1 MLSFIGHHRFTFT
14 PLEFYSF
21 PFAIVIVAH
30 LGSLRADL
38 GSVSASFRIVSVPQA
53 DLKVSLT

>member
-1 MLSFIGHHRFTFT
+1 MSQHFEVLFFQSENVSA
-14 PLEFYSF
+14 P
-21 PFAIVIVAH
+21 AVIVIVAH

-38 GSVSASFRIVSVPQA
+38 GSVSASFHIVSVPQV